1 MVDESVEPGRA
12 PGSTDDSG
20 NARFAI
26 NLFIVAEIMFFGAL
40 VGMYIV
46 LRLGAKSWKPEGF
59 PEQGMGLPLGN
70 MALLVLSG
78 FFILLASR
86 AIRREDP
93 IGLVSWLCL
102 TLVSG
107 AVFAGIQLL
116 EFSRLIAQEL
126 PAQNIFGTVFYSMAG
141 LHGLHVVGGVLL
153 LSYVIIQAI
162 RGKYHEHRR
171 IGVDL
176 VLYYW
181 LMVVLVWVFFFG
193 ILYIL

>member
-1 MVDESVEPGRA
+1 MVGESAVSKGA

-86 AIRREDP
+86 AIRREDLV
-93 IGLVSWLCL
+93 GLVSWLCL

-141 LHGLHVVGGVLL
+141 LHGLHVVGGVFL

-162 RGKYHEHRR
+162 RGKYHQHRR

-176 VLYYW
+176 ALYYW

>member
-1 MVDESVEPGRA
+1 MAGESVESRRA
-12 PGSTDDSG
+12 PGSTDESG
-20 NARFAI
+20 NAKFAI

-176 VLYYW
+176 ALYYW
-181 LMVVLVWVFFFG
+181 LLVVVVWMFFFV
-193 ILYIL
+193 ILYLL

>member
-1 MVDESVEPGRA
+1 MAGESVESRRA
-12 PGSTDDSG
+12 PGSTDESG
-20 NARFAI
+20 NAKFAI

-59 PEQGMGLPLGN
+59 SEQGMGLPLGN

-93 IGLVSWLCL
+93 VGLVSWLCL

-176 VLYYW
+176 ALYYW

>member
-1 MVDESVEPGRA
+1 MAGESVESRRA
-12 PGSTDDSG
+12 PGSTDESG

>member
-1 MVDESVEPGRA
+1 M
-12 PGSTDDSG
+12 DDSG

-46 LRLGAKSWKPEGF
+46 LRLGAKTWKPEGF
-59 PEQGMGLPLGN
+59 SELAMGLPLSN
-70 MALLVLSG
+70 MVVLVLSG

-107 AVFAGIQLL
+107 VVFAGIQLL

-126 PAQNIFGTVFYSMAG
+126 PVQNIFGTVFYSMAG
-141 LHGLHVVGGVLL
+141 LHGLHVVGGVFL

-162 RGKYHEHRR
+162 RGKYHQYKR

-176 VLYYW
+176 ALYYW

>member
-1 MVDESVEPGRA
+1 MAGESVELRRA
-12 PGSTDDSG
+12 PGSTDESG
-20 NARFAI
+20 NAKFAI

-59 PEQGMGLPLGN
+59 SEQGMGLPLGN
-70 MALLVLSG
+70 LALLVLSG

>member
-46 LRLGAKSWKPEGF
+46 LRLGAKTWKPEGF
-59 PEQGMGLPLGN
+59 SELAMGLPLGN
-70 MALLVLSG
+70 LAVLVLSG

-86 AIRREDP
+86 SIRREDP

-107 AVFAGIQLL
+107 AVFAGVQFL
-116 EFSRLIAQEL
+116 EFSRLIEQQL
-126 PAQNIFGTVFYSMAG
+126 PAQSIFGTVFYSMAG

-153 LSYVIIQAI
+153 LSYVMIQAI
-162 RGKYHEHRR
+162 RGKYQQHRR

-176 VLYYW
+176 ALYYW

>member
-1 MVDESVEPGRA
+1 MAGESVESRRA
-12 PGSTDDSG
+12 PGSTDESG
-20 NARFAI
+20 NAKFAI

>member
-1 MVDESVEPGRA
+1 MAGESVESRRA
-12 PGSTDDSG
+12 PGSTDESG

-86 AIRREDP
+86 AIRREDLV
-93 IGLVSWLCL
+93 GLVSWLCL

>member
-1 MVDESVEPGRA
+1 MVGESVVSKGV

-46 LRLGAKSWKPEGF
+46 LRLGARAWKPEGF
-59 PEQGMGLPLGN
+59 SELAMGLPLSN
-70 MALLVLSG
+70 LAVLVLSG

-86 AIRREDP
+86 ALRREDP
-93 IGLVSWLCL
+93 IGLVSWLGL

-107 AVFAGIQLL
+107 AVFAGIQLR

-126 PAQNIFGTVFYSMAG
+126 PVQNIFGTVFYSMAG
-141 LHGLHVVGGVLL
+141 LHGLHVVGGVFL

-162 RGKYHEHRR
+162 RGKYHQHRR

-176 VLYYW
+176 ALYYW

-193 ILYIL
+193 IHYIL

>member
-1 MVDESVEPGRA
+1 MAGESVESRRA
-12 PGSTDDSG
+12 PGSTDESG
-20 NARFAI
+20 NAKFAI

-86 AIRREDP
+86 AIRREDLV
-93 IGLVSWLCL
+93 GLVSWLCL

-176 VLYYW
+176 ALYYW

>member
-1 MVDESVEPGRA
+1 MAGESVESRRA
-12 PGSTDDSG
+12 PGSTDESG

-59 PEQGMGLPLGN
+59 SEQGMGLPLGN
-70 MALLVLSG
+70 LGLLVLSG

>member
-1 MVDESVEPGRA
+1 MVGESVVSKGA

-86 AIRREDP
+86 AIRREDLV
-93 IGLVSWLCL
+93 GLVSWLCL

-162 RGKYHEHRR
+162 RGKYHQYRR

-176 VLYYW
+176 ALYYW

>member
-1 MVDESVEPGRA
+1 MAGESVESRRA
-12 PGSTDDSG
+12 PGSTDESG
-20 NARFAI
+20 NAKFAI

-176 VLYYW
+176 ALYYW

>member
-1 MVDESVEPGRA
+1 MAGESIESRRA
-12 PGSTDDSG
+12 PGLTDESG
-20 NARFAI
+20 NAKFAI

-86 AIRREDP
+86 AIRREDLV
-93 IGLVSWLCL
+93 GLVSWLCL